1 MAGKGARGLKE
12 AFRTFSLS
20 SQTCREAASHRL
32 SSSSSFTRTMATE
45 ASLPRATVDTDG
57 KTFPNTLWRPSPTV
71 PLTIFDFPSY
81 EPQRLEAWSS
91 KHLNLPLRRD
101 ILHLAVVY
109 EGDNTRQGT
118 ASSKTRWEVRGSGRK
133 LYAQKGLGK
142 ARVGDAQSPL
152 RRGGGKTFGPKP
164 RDFGTSLN
172 RKVYDLAWR
181 TALSY
186 RYRRGELIV
195 CQDGMELPLPEEFEW
210 LVASGEVKEKELLD
224 GFRAKWARQV
234 LERNEWG
241 KQNGRST
248 FITETRRD
256 DLFDALDLVPNYGR
270 ALDVDD
276 VDVKDLLE
284 TGRLVVER
292 AALQELIERHQG
304 DLVSKIFVGGTVP
317 IVNGPESGKI
327 IVE

>member
-1 MAGKGARGLKE
+1 
-12 AFRTFSLS
+12 
-20 SQTCREAASHRL
+20 
-32 SSSSSFTRTMATE
+32 MATE
-45 ASLPRATVDTDG
+45 APLPQAATPVDSRSAS
-57 KTFPNTLWRPSPTV
+57 NLWHAQPTV
-71 PLTIFDFPSY
+71 PLTIFSFPSY
-81 EPQRLEAWSS
+81 EPQRLESWSS

-118 ASSKTRWEVRGSGRK
+118 ASAKTRYEVRGSGRK
-133 LYAQKGLGK
+133 LYAQKGLGR
-142 ARVGDAQSPL
+142 ARVGDARSPL

-164 RDFGTSLN
+164 RDFGTKLN

-186 RYRRGELIV
+186 RYRRGELVV
-195 CQDGMELPLPEEFEW
+195 CQDGMELPLPAEFEQ
-210 LVASGEVKEKELLD
+210 LILNRQIRDEELID
-224 GFRAKWARQV
+224 GFKVRWMRQV
-234 LERNEWG
+234 MERNEWG

-248 FITETRRD
+248 IITNSWRD
-256 DLFDALDLVPNYGR
+256 DLFAAMDLIPNYGR

-292 AALQELIERHQG
+292 SALQEMIERHSS
-304 DLVSKIFVGGTVP
+304 DLASSVYMGGSIVGSKS
-317 IVNGPESGKI
+317 PESGKI

>member
-1 MAGKGARGLKE
+1 MAGKGVSRGLSE
-12 AFRTFSLS
+12 AMKALSLS

-32 SSSSSFTRTMATE
+32 SPLAFTRTMATE
-45 ASLPRATVDTDG
+45 TSLPKTPLSTDG
-57 KTFPNTLWRPSPTV
+57 NTPWRPNSTV
-71 PLTIFDFPSY
+71 PLTIFGFPSY

-133 LYAQKGLGK
+133 LFRQKGLGR

-152 RRGGGKTFGPKP
+152 RKGGGKVFGPKP
-164 RDFGTSLN
+164 RDFGTKLN

-195 CQDGMELPLPEEFEW
+195 CEDGMELPLPVEFDQ
-210 LVASGEVKEKELLD
+210 LLMNDQIKDRELID
-224 GFRAKWARQV
+224 SFRAKWARQV
-234 LERNEWG
+234 MDRNEWG

-248 FITETRRD
+248 FITGDYREN
-256 DLFDALDLVPNYGR
+256 LFEALEQVPNYGR
-270 ALDVDD
+270 ALEIDD
-276 VDVKDLLE
+276 VDVKNLLE

-292 AALQELIERHQG
+292 WALEEMIKLHQS
-304 DLVSKIFVGGTVP
+304 DLVTSVFVSGAVP
-317 IVNGPESGKI
+317 KTESGGI

>member
-1 MAGKGARGLKE
+1 MASKGVRGLGE
-12 AFRTFSLS
+12 AFRALSLTS
-20 SQTCREAASHRL
+20 KSCREAGLHRVPAL
-32 SSSSSFTRTMATE
+32 ARSMATE
-45 ASLPRATVDTDG
+45 ATLPQTTASVDSSS
-57 KTFPNTLWRPSPTV
+57 NTYQSQPTV
-71 PLTIFDFPSY
+71 PLTIFSFPSY

-133 LYAQKGLGK
+133 LYAQKGLGR
-142 ARVGDAQSPL
+142 ARVGDGQSPL

-164 RDFGTSLN
+164 RDFGTKLN
-172 RKVYDLAWR
+172 KKVYDLAWR

-186 RYRRGELIV
+186 RYRRGELVV
-195 CQDGMELPLPEEFEW
+195 CQDGMELPLPAEFEE
-210 LVASGEVKEKELLD
+210 LVLNNQIRDEELID
-224 GFRAKWARQV
+224 GFKARWARQV
-234 LERNEWG
+234 LDQNEWG
-241 KQNGRST
+241 KQHGRST
-248 FITETRRD
+248 IITGSWRD
-256 DLFDALDLVPNYGR
+256 NLFEAMDLVPGYGR

-292 AALQELIERHQG
+292 SALKEMIERHQS
-304 DLVSKIFVGGTVP
+304 DLVSSIFMNGAVVGS
-317 IVNGPESGKI
+317 NGPEAGKI